1 MLHTVAMGGKMDRS
15 KALDLVFEMVSEPNL
30 RNHMLSTEAVMRSL
44 ALRFDQDPDYWG
56 LAGLVHDLDYDE
68 TVNDFPRHG
77 YVTSE
82 ILREKG
88 ISEEI
93 LDAVVAHAGHRKRVT
108 LLDKALYCADP
119 VTGLIVAAALIR
131 PEKKLELVKLKSLK
145 KRFKEKQFAR
155 GADREQIR
163 ACEDLG
169 MELDEFLELSLE
181 AMKGIAEEIGL

>member
-1 MLHTVAMGGKMDRS
+1 MDR
-15 KALDLVFEMVSEPNL
+15 KEAVELVNELVSEPNL
-30 RNHMLSTEAVMRSL
+30 RNHMLSTEAVMRAL
-44 ALRFDQDPDYWG
+44 AMKFGEDPDYWG
-56 LAGLVHDLDYDE
+56 FAGLVHDLDYDE
-68 TVNDFPRHG
+68 TVDDFPRHG

-82 ILREKG
+82 KLREKG
-88 ISEEI
+88 VSEDI
-93 LDAVVAHAGHRKRVT
+93 LNAVIAHAGHRERIT

-131 PEKKLELVKLKSLK
+131 PEKKLELVKLKSLR

-155 GADREQIR
+155 GANRDQIK

-169 MELDEFLELSLE
+169 MELDEFLELSLD